1 MAALGEIVF
10 HQILAWHHF
19 YDRSTRPIGLLS
31 SGLWHTAELL
41 GLVAGFVLYAGTSP
55 RRGTTCSAAD
65 LHTGAQLMYW
75 RRLDGDRSRGHP
87 RCPTLPRHRAAPTP
101 NSTPRTAAGS

>member
-41 GLVAGFVLYAGTSP
+41 GLVAGFMLYAGTSP
-55 RRGTTCSAAD
+55 RRPAPPAVRPTCTRA
-65 LHTGAQLMYW
+65 
-75 RRLDGDRSRGHP
+75 RS
-87 RCPTLPRHRAAPTP
+87 
-101 NSTPRTAAGS
+101 